1 MHAFLATAIVLP
13 TVAVSVIPEEGLVS
27 FWDFQETSGP
37 FTAKLGSGKY
47 TLEEAAWDNDTRTW
61 SSGNTV
67 ARVRDVPPGA
77 PFGPQSASLTQ
88 EQMLNI
94 RETQKRAPLLNIHGD
109 NATLSV
115 VAWVKPG
122 EMEHKAGFGHVVG
135 IWSEP
140 IDART
145 YVLFAPGSSRGGWN
159 HLDAEVSRTG
169 LTMQPACRWSTS
181 YALGEANVTTQ
192 AWHMLAMTFDGKSIR
207 AFVNGTLDYR
217 PPHRLHPVGD
227 VCSETWQNPAPVSTW
242 SNRTEPGTWGPGGDP
257 KGNITD
263 FTIGGQRETPCPDG
277 VPCAGGLAH
286 GWYGLLGG
294 LAVYDRALSSEE
306 LLSMAHAT
314 MRKV

>member
-1 MHAFLATAIVLP
+1 MQGVSARQRGLMHAFLATAIVLP

-47 TLEEAAWDNDTRTW
+47 TLEETTWDNDTRTW

-94 RETQKRAPLLNIHGD
+94 HETQKMAPLLNIHGD

-122 EMEHKAGFGHVVG
+122 EMEHKADFGHVVG

-181 YALGEANVTTQ
+181 YARRGEHHYTGVAH
-192 AWHMLAMTFDGKSIR
+192 ARDDIR
-207 AFVNGTLDYR
+207 RQKHTRFCERDARLPPPRTAFTL
-217 PPHRLHPVGD
+217 
-227 VCSETWQNPAPVSTW
+227 SETFATKLGRIQHLS
-242 SNRTEPGTWGPGGDP
+242 
-257 KGNITD
+257 
-263 FTIGGQRETPCPDG
+263 
-277 VPCAGGLAH
+277 AH
-286 GWYGLLGG
+286 GQTARSLGHG
-294 LAVYDRALSSEE
+294 ARA
-306 LLSMAHAT
+306 AT
-314 MRKV
+314 RRQHYRLYYRWAA